1 MNDKDKILVGK
12 IVSPQGL
19 KGEFRVLTFTE
30 KAEDFK
36 NLKIIDFDLKY
47 VRKISQNLIICK
59 TDKITD
65 RTGAEELKNKQLF
78 IDRSALPKL
87 LDNEFYH
94 NDLIDMQVVKDG
106 KKLGIVSGIYNFGAG
121 DILELDS
128 KEMVSFIGAKVDI
141 KNKIINI

>member
-78 IDRSALPKL
+78 IDRSVLPKL